1 MKKLFYV
8 YVLGKFC
15 NSCYVKLARDK
26 NEACLFFEKQGF
38 KIVSIILA

>member
-1 MKKLFYV
+1 MQENFITKTKED
-8 YVLGKFC
+8 K
-15 NSCYVKLARDK
+15 K